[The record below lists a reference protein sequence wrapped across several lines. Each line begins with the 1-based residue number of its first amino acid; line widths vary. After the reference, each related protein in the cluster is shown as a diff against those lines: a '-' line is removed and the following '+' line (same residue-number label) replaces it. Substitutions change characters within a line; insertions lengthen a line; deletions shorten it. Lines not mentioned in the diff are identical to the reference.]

1 MSRFSLLTAALLLTP
16 TAALAGDYSTT
27 ANERPLVLPAEM
39 TQLSAAFG
47 YVEPPSFAVGGIS
60 DSLAVGAQYG
70 ISDGMDIAVALP
82 PYALGDGGGLF
93 KVMGVGVG
101 YSIMDEDDLDV
112 AAGLNVP
119 LAFEDGMDTIPAIGI
134 DADTR
139 YALMDGALAI
149 RTGHGLINYLLG
161 DGGGLMLGLNL
172 GVTYQITDA
181 INVDIDTPLY
191 RSFDGGST
199 SIADAVIL
207 DAGVAYNMDDIDVG
221 VRLSDVTEEMG
232 DRGVT
237 LFAAYRL

>member
-39 TQLSAAFG
+39 TQLSASIG
-47 YVEPPSFAVGGIS
+47 VMEPRSI
-60 DSLAVGAQYG
+60 AVGAQYG

-82 PYALGDGGGLF
+82 PYVLGDGGGLF

-119 LAFEDGMDTIPAIGI
+119 LAFEDGMDTIPSIGI

-191 RSFDGGST
+191 QSFDGAST
-199 SIADAVIL
+199 SIADAVVL